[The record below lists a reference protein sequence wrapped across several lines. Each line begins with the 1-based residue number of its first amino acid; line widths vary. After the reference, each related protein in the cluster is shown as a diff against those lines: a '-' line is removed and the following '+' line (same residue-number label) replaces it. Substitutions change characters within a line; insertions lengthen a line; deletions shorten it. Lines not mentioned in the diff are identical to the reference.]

1 MNKEIQNTDFNY
13 IKSKIYTIRYLQVML
28 DRDLAELYNV
38 ETRVLN
44 QAVKRNIKK
53 FPEEFMFQLTESDL
67 QHWMSQIVISNKEK
81 KGLRKMPYAFTEQ
94 GVVMLASVLRS
105 DIAIEISIQIVKSF
119 IEMRKF
125 IVNNAEIFFRL
136 DRIERKQFIT
146 DDKLEKVIQAIEINN
161 LTPNQGIFFDGQVF
175 DAYSFVS
182 NLIKSAKSN
191 LILIDNFIDESVL
204 LMLAKRTKGVKAT
217 IYTAKLTKD
226 LQQDLKKFKMQYD
239 NIEIKELTKSHDR
252 FLIVDGT
259 EIYHIGASLKD
270 LGTKW
275 FAFSKI
281 NLEVRLIIDRLNSCK
296 AF

>member
-1 MNKEIQNTDFNY
+1 MNQEIQNTDFNY
-13 IKSKIYTIRYLQVML
+13 IKSKICNIRNLQVML

-53 FPEEFMFQLTESDL
+53 FPIEFMFQLTESDIKD
-67 QHWMSQIVISNKEK
+67 WMSQIVISNKEK

-125 IVNNAEIFFRL
+125 IVNNAEIFYRL
-136 DRIERKQFIT
+136 DRIEKKQFIT
-146 DDKLEKVIQAIEINN
+146 DDKLEKVIQAIEIDN

-175 DAYSFVS
+175 DAYSFVAGI
-182 NLIKSAKSN
+182 IKSAKKSI
-191 LILIDNFIDESVL
+191 ILIDNYIDESVL
-204 LMLAKRTKGVKAT
+204 LVLSKRNYGVSAI
-217 IYTAKLTKD
+217 IYTSKLTKQ
-226 LQQDLKKFKMQYD
+226 LQLDIEKFNKQYEP
-239 NIEIKELTKSHDR
+239 IEIIEFQKSHDR
-252 FLIVDGT
+252 FLIIDDAEV
-259 EIYHIGASLKD
+259 YHIGASLKD
-270 LGTKW
+270 LGKKW

-281 NLEVRLIIDRLNSCK
+281 NINPLQLTDKLTNLI
-296 AF
+296 

>member
-13 IKSKIYTIRYLQVML
+13 IKSKIYTIRNLQVML

-136 DRIERKQFIT
+136 DRIEKKQFIT

-182 NLIKSAKSN
+182 N
-191 LILIDNFIDESVL
+191 
-204 LMLAKRTKGVKAT
+204 
-217 IYTAKLTKD
+217 
-226 LQQDLKKFKMQYD
+226 
-239 NIEIKELTKSHDR
+239 
-252 FLIVDGT
+252 
-259 EIYHIGASLKD
+259 
-270 LGTKW
+270 
-275 FAFSKI
+275 
-281 NLEVRLIIDRLNSCK
+281 
-296 AF
+296 

>member
-1 MNKEIQNTDFNY
+1 MNQEIQNTDFNY
-13 IKSKIYTIRYLQVML
+13 IKSKICNIRNLQVML

-53 FPEEFMFQLTESDL
+53 FPIEFMFQLTESDIKD
-67 QHWMSQIVISNKEK
+67 WMSQIVISNKEK

-125 IVNNAEIFFRL
+125 IVNNAEIFYRL
-136 DRIERKQFIT
+136 DRIEKKQFIT
-146 DDKLEKVIQAIEINN
+146 DDKLEKVIQAIEIDN

-175 DAYSFVS
+175 DAYSFVAGI
-182 NLIKSAKSN
+182 IKSAKKSI
-191 LILIDNFIDESVL
+191 ILIDNYIDESVL
-204 LMLAKRTKGVKAT
+204 LVLSKRNYGVSAI
-217 IYTAKLTKD
+217 IYTSKLTKQ
-226 LQQDLKKFKMQYD
+226 LQLDIEKFNKQYEP
-239 NIEIKELTKSHDR
+239 IEIIEFQKSHDR
-252 FLIVDGT
+252 FLIIDDAEV
-259 EIYHIGASLKD
+259 YHIGASLKD
-270 LGTKW
+270 LGKKW

-281 NLEVRLIIDRLNSCK
+281 NINPIQITEKLTAHIK
-296 AF
+296 

>member
-1 MNKEIQNTDFNY
+1 MNNEIQNTDFNY
-13 IKSKIYTIRYLQVML
+13 IKSKIYNIRNLQAML

-53 FPEEFMFQLTESDL
+53 FPIEFMFQLTDSDVKD
-67 QHWMSQIVISNKEK
+67 WMSQIVISNKER

-94 GVVMLASVLRS
+94 GVVMLASVLKS

-136 DRIERKQFIT
+136 DRIEKKQFIT
-146 DDKLEKVIQAIEINN
+146 DEKLEKVIQAIEINN

-175 DAYSFVS
+175 DAYSFVA
-182 NLIKSAKSN
+182 NLIKSAKKN
-191 LILIDNFIDESVL
+191 LILIDNYIDESVL
-204 LMLAKRTKGVKAT
+204 MMLAKRNIGVSAIIHT
-217 IYTAKLTKD
+217 SKLTKQ
-226 LQQDLKKFKMQYD
+226 LQLDIDKFNKQYAT
-239 NIEIKELTKSHDR
+239 IEVNEFTKSHDR
-252 FLIVDGT
+252 FLIIDDAEV
-259 EIYHIGASLKD
+259 YHIGASLKD
-270 LGTKW
+270 LGKKW

-281 NLEVRLIIDRLNSCK
+281 QLDSNKILDKLNT
-296 AF
+296 